1 MACIYLSL
9 ADGYKKAVEELE
21 ALIGKPIPCI
31 HIVGG
36 GSKDWYLNELTASAT
51 GKTVYAGPTEATA
64 LGNILAQMLANR
76 AFSSVPEA
84 RKAVAGSFAVT
95 KICK

>member
-1 MACIYLSL
+1 M
-9 ADGYKKAVEELE
+9 
-21 ALIGKPIPCI
+21 
-31 HIVGG
+31 
-36 GSKDWYLNELTASAT
+36 NELTASAT